1 MPPLPPS
8 RNRWFLLSVVAVI
21 FGVAIWYFGFQAEPP
36 KASATGSMYRSRGK
50 GAPPTPVRAV
60 PVLRQDLVVRLRAIG
75 TVAPLN
81 TVAVRSRVE
90 GQLLRVLFEEG
101 QEVTKGQV
109 LAEIDPL
116 PFKIRLNQVEG
127 SQRQNL
133 SQLATARADL
143 VRFKQLHAQTLVTQ
157 QQLEAQQSLVV
168 EREGAVVADQAQ
180 VDDARR
186 QLAYTKVEAPIP
198 GRLGLRQIDVG
209 NLVRPSDAVG
219 LVVLT
224 QMRPI
229 SVVFT
234 VPEIDLPKVVA
245 PMRAGEQL
253 EVEAWDRSEQ
263 TRVATGVLKTVDN
276 QIDLATGTLRLKA
289 EFTNADEKLFPNQF
303 VNIRLRVRTLV
314 NAVVV
319 PAAAVQ
325 YGSRGTYV
333 FLINEKQEA
342 TIRDVVLGPI
352 DGVNQAVLKGL
363 EGGESVVLE
372 GFDRLREGRSV
383 VPIGAEPVK
392 GEKGGKGEKKGKG
405 EKAGKKDK

>member
-36 KASATGSMYRSRGK
+36 KASAMGSMYRSRGK

-168 EREGAVVADQAQ
+168 EREGAVAADQAQ